1 MWFKIQDDG
10 YPYQRFIS
18 YLPLSIGGFGAGDD
32 ISPII
37 VSAIAAY
44 SEVKE
49 NIFKALVSAG
59 ADVNQ
64 RTAIGQTALH
74 FLCTKASRDFCQ
86 DKFTLDFEEQ
96 DIDRPHVKKPQIT
109 MMITLIENGADVN
122 ACDNFGRSPL
132 HYAALTE
139 NRYLAKFLLKYG
151 ANVHLKD
158 KEGFTVLDYAA
169 LEDYK
174 LAMALI
180 DKYDFPIE
188 RIVQAY
194 ECAAL
199 HVPSPFNCHS
209 AALHACSLFD
219 LLKKTTILR
228 QKHGI
233 PKTVQAPLKCFGFL
247 KEWET
252 IEELAPHRKD
262 RGLLYLYCLV
272 ARDRISNESQIELA
286 SGSLPPCE

>member
-188 RIVQAY
+188 RIIQAY
-194 ECAAL
+194 ECVAL
-199 HVPSPFNCHS
+199 LARSP
-209 AALHACSLFD
+209 FD
-219 LLKKTTILR
+219 LLERATILR
-228 QKHGI
+228 KKHGI
-233 PKTVQAPLKCFGFL
+233 LKTIQPPLECFGFL
-247 KEWET
+247 KEWEAL
-252 IEELAPHRKD
+252 EELEPHRND
-262 RGLLYLYCLV
+262 RGLLYSYCLV
-272 ARDRISNESQIELA
+272 VRDRISKENQIELA
-286 SGSLPPCE
+286 SGTRPPCE